1 MENSESARSQRVSP
15 SFISIRRV
23 AHTLPDSMMLAD
35 LELLYPGSQ
44 EIYDKHVQDARFH
57 TLLKRHAWF
66 ESRKLRLI
74 SVQDL
79 LTRYKHL
86 SREILI
92 EVVRNILKG
101 NFESAQQT
109 LLKTDRGKR
118 RTSFFSDT
126 FGFLL
131 SGSSRSR
138 GDVSLKEAMKILAA
152 RTPDSQF
159 LLQIE
164 NMEDSDV
171 DTQSLIREVQDF
183 AHATLT
189 SSIGTT
195 VETMTHA
202 LLAKQ
207 QEICKQSVQDEVN
220 ADEKKTLKEARKEF
234 IQIINSRSAERGDS

>member
-1 MENSESARSQRVSP
+1 MN
-15 SFISIRRV
+15 
-23 AHTLPDSMMLAD
+23 LLD

-57 TLLKRHAWF
+57 TVLKHHAWF

-79 LTRYKHL
+79 LPRYQHL

-92 EVVRNILKG
+92 EVVRNISMG
-101 NFESAQQT
+101 NFDRAQQI
-109 LLKTDRGKR
+109 LLNLKTDRKMR
-118 RTSFFSDT
+118 SSLSSET
-126 FGFLL
+126 FDSLL

-138 GDVSLKEAMKILAA
+138 DDVSLKESMKILAA

-195 VETMTHA
+195 VEAVTHA

-207 QEICKQSVQDEVN
+207 QEICKHSVQDEVN
-220 ADEKKTLKEARKEF
+220 ADGKKTLKEARKEF
-234 IQIINSRSAERGDS
+234 IRIINSRSAERGDS

>member
-1 MENSESARSQRVSP
+1 
-15 SFISIRRV
+15 
-23 AHTLPDSMMLAD
+23 MLAD

-57 TLLKRHAWF
+57 NLLKRHTWF
-66 ESRKLRLI
+66 ETRKLRLI

-92 EVVRNILKG
+92 EVVRNVLRG
-101 NFESAQQT
+101 SFESAQQT
-109 LLKTDRGKR
+109 LLKTERGKR
-118 RTSFFSDT
+118 QSSFFSDT
-126 FGFLL
+126 FSFLL
-131 SGSSRSR
+131 SGSSRSH

-164 NMEDSDV
+164 NMEDSELDM
-171 DTQSLIREVQDF
+171 QSLIREVQDF
-183 AHATLT
+183 AHTTLT

-195 VETMTHA
+195 VEAVTHA

-220 ADEKKTLKEARKEF
+220 ADEKRTLREARKEF
-234 IQIINSRSAERGDS
+234 IQMINLRSAERGDS